1 LQFPRAILRNIKLAP
16 IKTLRYSAE
25 RCKGIRGSGGVRFE
39 GAPEIMQ
46 TNLLKYVRADVELVR
61 KEQLAPL
68 NEAIR
73 VETKNT
79 VVRQRGEHF
88 SLVIG
93 LLWRYFKKLKVLH
106 VNLANVV
113 ACF

>member
-1 LQFPRAILRNIKLAP
+1 
-16 IKTLRYSAE
+16 
-25 RCKGIRGSGGVRFE
+25 
-39 GAPEIMQ
+39 MQ

-93 LLWRYFKKLKVLH
+93 LRCGEIF
-106 VNLANVV
+106 
-113 ACF
+113 